1 MGVTDAVRRQA
12 VLPWTYLPAPP
23 EFELV
28 QLDGATIAISPWPI
42 AQIVR
47 IDGSGPA
54 DVAATVEAARAVAGE
69 RGKSIVAWWIAREHD
84 AFAAD
89 LEACGLVNED
99 TPGFEAIENAMALV
113 EPPPGEPAGDVD
125 VRIAQT
131 WDDFL
136 AMTAVGRECFG
147 TPETSQEELRERY
160 DVYRRPDNPGR
171 GFLASVDGREVGAAY
186 AAFGPAGVNLFGGAV
201 VEAAR
206 GRGVYRAL
214 VHARWR
220 SAAERG
226 TPALTVQAGRM
237 SMPILERLGFQWI
250 APVRVYVDELS

>member
-89 LEACGLVNED
+89 LEVCGLVNED
-99 TPGFEAIENAMALV
+99 TPGFEAIENAMALT
-113 EPPPGEPAGDVD
+113 EPPSGESDPAID
-125 VRIAQT
+125 VRVRES
-131 WDDFL
+131 WEDFL
-136 AMTAVGRECFG
+136 AANHVAEVAFG
-147 TPETSQEELRERY
+147 LPSTPEEVLQQQFEQS
-160 DVYRRPDNPGR
+160 RRPDNPGR
-171 GFLASVDGREVGAAY
+171 AFLASIDGHAVGTGFAVP
-186 AAFGPAGVNLFGGAV
+186 GEAGVNLFGGAV
-201 VEAAR
+201 VEDAR

-214 VHARWR
+214 VQARWEW
-220 SAAERG
+220 AVQLG

-237 SMPILERLGFQWI
+237 SMPVLEKLGF
-250 APVRVYVDELS
+250 AFLEPVRVFVDSL

>member
-1 MGVTDAVRRQA
+1 MVDAVRDQA
-12 VLPWTYLPAPP
+12 IDPWATLPVPP
-23 EFELV
+23 EIELV
-28 QLDGATIAISPWPI
+28 EIDGATIGFGPVPM
-42 AQIVR
+42 AQVIR
-47 IDGSGPA
+47 IDGAGPGDLPGA
-54 DVAATVEAARAVAGE
+54 VEAARAAARE
-69 RGKSIVAWWIAREHD
+69 RNRTILAWWVTPEHD
-84 AFAAD
+84 GLAAG
-89 LEACGLVNED
+89 LESHGLRNVD

-125 VRIAQT
+125 VRIAET

-171 GFLASVDGREVGAAY
+171 GFLASVDRREVGAAY

-220 SAAERG
+220 SAVERG